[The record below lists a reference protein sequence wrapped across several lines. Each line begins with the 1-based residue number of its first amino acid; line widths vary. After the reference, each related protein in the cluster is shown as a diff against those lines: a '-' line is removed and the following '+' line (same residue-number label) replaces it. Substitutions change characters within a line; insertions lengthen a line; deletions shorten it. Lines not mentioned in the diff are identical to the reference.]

1 MSKCKKI
8 LLLLT
13 LMLIAIV
20 GTVSAHSVD
29 LDPESLI
36 SFPFIVSEGK
46 GKITVK
52 SSATN
57 YTLYYQNVEISNA
70 TYDEINTIKEN
81 GKAELST
88 IKGQMN
94 SLKEEYNN
102 LKTIKDEKYTTY
114 QNAISNNLTE
124 EQINVAKTEYETA
137 NTNYTNKVK
146 EYNTKVDEYNAKVSQ
161 INNQVKDKLP
171 MYNDSNWTK
180 TTDGSFKVN
189 LTQFS
194 GKKSFSIWAKLVTG
208 TNTYYDQEIYSM
220 NGTKPTEVSV
230 TSVSLNK
237 STLDIKVGETA
248 ALTATINPTNA
259 TNKNVTW
266 KSDNTQIATVDTA
279 GKITAIKEGTA
290 KITVKTKDGNYTATC
305 IVTVSK
311 NDGIVWTDPSNI
323 KFTVTE
329 DFYLKVTGLKEDGK
343 YYGFISN
350 GKIAPTVPDTGWIEN
365 ENLPVTNK
373 PGFSISKYLEKS
385 GDIYVWIYETQI
397 VNNVRQNKCI
407 IEAQKIERPALK
419 KIGTRMKCYFLNEE
433 TSTHLFEAYN
443 YENARKINVKI
454 GKVTDKSILRAIK
467 NGETDCLQKLLDY
480 AKNADSIYTGTVPL
494 GRSESITNKLN
505 LVNDEYYY
513 VYMVLDDENGKYFPV
528 EDVSLYQALTY
539 EKDGKTSKNLFDYL
553 NDNFKWNL
561 GNDDTTI
568 DNTTA
573 TGKLPQT
580 GASIVIYVAITLVIV
595 AGVIFAIV
603 LVCFNRTISG
613 KSYIYPV
620 IPFNSQMFK
629 RKILRVRLP
638 HKIKNN

>member
-52 SSATN
+52 SSVTN

-124 EQINVAKTEYETA
+124 EQINAAKTEYETA

-220 NGTKPTEVSV
+220 NGTKSTEVSV

-248 ALTATINPTNA
+248 TLTATINPTNA

-266 KSDNTQIATVDTA
+266 ESDNTQIATVDTA
-279 GKITAIKEGTA
+279 GKVTAIKEGTA
-290 KITVKTKDGNYTATC
+290 KIKVKTKDGNHTATC

-385 GDIYVWIYETQI
+385 EDIYVWIYETQI

-568 DNTTA
+568 DNTKA

-595 AGVIFAIV
+595 AGVIFAIKYKKY
-603 LVCFNRTISG
+603 N
-613 KSYIYPV
+613 
-620 IPFNSQMFK
+620 
-629 RKILRVRLP
+629 
-638 HKIKNN
+638 IKY

>member
-46 GKITVK
+46 GTITVK
-52 SSATN
+52 SSVTN

-70 TYDEINTIKEN
+70 TYDEINTIKKN
-81 GKAELST
+81 GQAELST
-88 IKGQMN
+88 IERQMN

-220 NGTKPTEVSV
+220 KGTKPTEVSV

-248 ALTATINPTNA
+248 TLTATINPTNA

-266 KSDNTQIATVDTA
+266 ESDNTQIATVDTA
-279 GKITAIKEGTA
+279 GKVTAIKEGTA
-290 KITVKTKDGNYTATC
+290 KITVKTKDGNHTATC

-397 VNNVRQNKCI
+397 VKNVRQNKCI

-580 GASIVIYVAITLVIV
+580 GASIVIYVAITLVII
-595 AGVIFAIV
+595 AGVIFAIKYKKY
-603 LVCFNRTISG
+603 N
-613 KSYIYPV
+613 
-620 IPFNSQMFK
+620 
-629 RKILRVRLP
+629 
-638 HKIKNN
+638 IKY

>member
-46 GKITVK
+46 GTITVK
-52 SSATN
+52 SSVTN

-70 TYDEINTIKEN
+70 TYDEINTIKKN

-88 IKGQMN
+88 IERQMN

-248 ALTATINPTNA
+248 TLTATINPTNA

-595 AGVIFAIV
+595 AGVIFAIKYKKY
-603 LVCFNRTISG
+603 N
-613 KSYIYPV
+613 
-620 IPFNSQMFK
+620 
-629 RKILRVRLP
+629 
-638 HKIKNN
+638 IKY

>member
-46 GKITVK
+46 GTITVK
-52 SSATN
+52 SSVTN

-70 TYDEINTIKEN
+70 TYDEINTIKKN

-88 IKGQMN
+88 IERQMN

-220 NGTKPTEVSV
+220 KGTKPTEVSV

-248 ALTATINPTNA
+248 TLTATINPTNA

-266 KSDNTQIATVDTA
+266 ESDNTQIATVDTA
-279 GKITAIKEGTA
+279 GKVTAIKEGTA
-290 KITVKTKDGNYTATC
+290 KITVKTKDGNHTATC

-397 VNNVRQNKCI
+397 VKNVRQNKCI

-443 YENARKINVKI
+443 YENAREINVKI

-580 GASIVIYVAITLVIV
+580 GASIVIYVAITLVII
-595 AGVIFAIV
+595 AGVIFAIKYKKY
-603 LVCFNRTISG
+603 N
-613 KSYIYPV
+613 
-620 IPFNSQMFK
+620 
-629 RKILRVRLP
+629 
-638 HKIKNN
+638 IKY

>member
-46 GKITVK
+46 GTITVK
-52 SSATN
+52 SSVTN

-70 TYDEINTIKEN
+70 TYDEINTIKKN

-88 IKGQMN
+88 IERQMN

-180 TTDGSFKVN
+180 TTDGSFKVD

-194 GKKSFSIWAKLVTG
+194 GKKAFSIWAKLVTG

-248 ALTATINPTNA
+248 TLTATINPTNA

-266 KSDNTQIATVDTA
+266 ESDNTQIATVDTA
-279 GKITAIKEGTA
+279 GKVTAIKEGTA
-290 KITVKTKDGNYTATC
+290 KITVKTKDGNHTATC

-329 DFYLKVTGLKEDGK
+329 DFYLKVSGLKEDGK

-513 VYMVLDDENGKYFPV
+513 VYMVLDDGNGKYFPV

-595 AGVIFAIV
+595 AGVIFAIKYKKY
-603 LVCFNRTISG
+603 N
-613 KSYIYPV
+613 
-620 IPFNSQMFK
+620 
-629 RKILRVRLP
+629 
-638 HKIKNN
+638 IKY

>member
-46 GKITVK
+46 GTITVK
-52 SSATN
+52 SSVTN

-70 TYDEINTIKEN
+70 TYDEINTIKKN

-88 IKGQMN
+88 IERQMN

-220 NGTKPTEVSV
+220 KGTKPTEVSV

-248 ALTATINPTNA
+248 TLTATINPTNA

-266 KSDNTQIATVDTA
+266 ESDNTQIATVDTA
-279 GKITAIKEGTA
+279 GKVTAIKEGTA
-290 KITVKTKDGNYTATC
+290 KITVKTKDGNHTATC

-311 NDGIVWTDPSNI
+311 NDGIVWTNPSNI

-397 VNNVRQNKCI
+397 VKNVRQNKCI

-580 GASIVIYVAITLVIV
+580 GASIVIYVAITLVII
-595 AGVIFAIV
+595 AGVIFAIKYKKY
-603 LVCFNRTISG
+603 N
-613 KSYIYPV
+613 
-620 IPFNSQMFK
+620 
-629 RKILRVRLP
+629 
-638 HKIKNN
+638 IKY

>member
-20 GTVSAHSVD
+20 GKVSAHSVD

-52 SSATN
+52 SSVTN

-88 IKGQMN
+88 IERQMN

-248 ALTATINPTNA
+248 TLTATINPTNA

-266 KSDNTQIATVDTA
+266 ESDNTQIATVDTA
-279 GKITAIKEGTA
+279 GKVTAIKEGTA
-290 KITVKTKDGNYTATC
+290 KITVKTKDGNHTATC

-373 PGFSISKYLEKS
+373 PGFPISKYLEKS
-385 GDIYVWIYETQI
+385 GDVYVWIYETQI

-419 KIGTRMKCYFLNEE
+419 KIGTRMHCYFFNSYTGTFLY
-433 TSTHLFEAYN
+433 EAYN
-443 YENARKINVKI
+443 YENARKINLKI
-454 GKVTDKSILRAIK
+454 GKVTDKNILRAIK

-480 AKNADSIYTGTVPL
+480 AKNADSIYTGTVSL
-494 GRSESITNKLN
+494 GQSEAIANKLN
-505 LVNDEYYY
+505 LIDDEYYY

-528 EDVSLYQALTY
+528 EDVSLYQALVY
-539 EKDGKTSKNLFDYL
+539 EENNGEINKNLFDYL
-553 NDNFKWNL
+553 DKNFKWNL
-561 GNDDTTI
+561 GDDDTTI

-595 AGVIFAIV
+595 AGVIFAV
-603 LVCFNRTISG
+603 KYKKYN
-613 KSYIYPV
+613 
-620 IPFNSQMFK
+620 
-629 RKILRVRLP
+629 
-638 HKIKNN
+638 IKY

>member
-52 SSATN
+52 SSVTN

-88 IKGQMN
+88 IERQMN

-248 ALTATINPTNA
+248 TLTATINPTNA

-266 KSDNTQIATVDTA
+266 ESDNTQIATVDTA
-279 GKITAIKEGTA
+279 GKVTAIKEGTA

-311 NDGIVWTDPSNI
+311 NDGIVRTDPSNI

-433 TSTHLFEAYN
+433 TSTHLFEAYS

-595 AGVIFAIV
+595 AGVIFAIKYKKY
-603 LVCFNRTISG
+603 N
-613 KSYIYPV
+613 
-620 IPFNSQMFK
+620 
-629 RKILRVRLP
+629 
-638 HKIKNN
+638 IKY

>member
-46 GKITVK
+46 GTITVK
-52 SSATN
+52 SSVTN

-88 IKGQMN
+88 IERQMN

-180 TTDGSFKVN
+180 TTDGSFKVD

-248 ALTATINPTNA
+248 TLTATINPTNA

-595 AGVIFAIV
+595 AGVIFAIKYKKY
-603 LVCFNRTISG
+603 N
-613 KSYIYPV
+613 
-620 IPFNSQMFK
+620 
-629 RKILRVRLP
+629 
-638 HKIKNN
+638 IKY

>member
-52 SSATN
+52 SSVTN

-88 IKGQMN
+88 IERQMN

-248 ALTATINPTNA
+248 TLTATINPTNA

-279 GKITAIKEGTA
+279 GKVTAIKEGTA
-290 KITVKTKDGNYTATC
+290 KITVKTKDGNHTATC

-433 TSTHLFEAYN
+433 TSTHLFEAYS

-513 VYMVLDDENGKYFPV
+513 VYMVLDDENGKYFLV

-595 AGVIFAIV
+595 AGVIFAIKYKKY
-603 LVCFNRTISG
+603 N
-613 KSYIYPV
+613 
-620 IPFNSQMFK
+620 
-629 RKILRVRLP
+629 
-638 HKIKNN
+638 IKY

>member
-46 GKITVK
+46 GTITVK
-52 SSATN
+52 SSVTN

-70 TYDEINTIKEN
+70 TYDEINTIKKN

-88 IKGQMN
+88 IERQMN

-248 ALTATINPTNA
+248 TLTATINPTNA

-279 GKITAIKEGTA
+279 GKVTAIKEGTA

-433 TSTHLFEAYN
+433 TSTHLFEAYS

-595 AGVIFAIV
+595 AGVIFAIKYKKY
-603 LVCFNRTISG
+603 N
-613 KSYIYPV
+613 
-620 IPFNSQMFK
+620 
-629 RKILRVRLP
+629 
-638 HKIKNN
+638 IKY

>member
-52 SSATN
+52 SSVTN

-248 ALTATINPTNA
+248 TLTATINPTNA

-290 KITVKTKDGNYTATC
+290 KITVNTKDGNYTATC

-329 DFYLKVTGLKEDGK
+329 DFYLKVTGLKKDGK

-595 AGVIFAIV
+595 AGVIFAIKYKKY
-603 LVCFNRTISG
+603 N
-613 KSYIYPV
+613 
-620 IPFNSQMFK
+620 
-629 RKILRVRLP
+629 
-638 HKIKNN
+638 IKY

>member
-1 MSKCKKI
+1 
-8 LLLLT
+8 
-13 LMLIAIV
+13 MLIAIV

-46 GKITVK
+46 GTITVK
-52 SSATN
+52 SSVTN

-70 TYDEINTIKEN
+70 TYDEINTIKKN

-88 IKGQMN
+88 IERQMN

-161 INNQVKDKLP
+161 INNQVRDKLP

-248 ALTATINPTNA
+248 TLTATINPTNA

-266 KSDNTQIATVDTA
+266 ESDNTQIATVDTA
-279 GKITAIKEGTA
+279 GKVTAIKEGTA
-290 KITVKTKDGNYTATC
+290 KITVKTKDGNHTATC

-311 NDGIVWTDPSNI
+311 NDGIVWTDSSNI

-467 NGETDCLQKLLDY
+467 NRETDCLQKLLDY

-595 AGVIFAIV
+595 AGVIFAIKYKKY
-603 LVCFNRTISG
+603 N
-613 KSYIYPV
+613 
-620 IPFNSQMFK
+620 
-629 RKILRVRLP
+629 
-638 HKIKNN
+638 IKY

>member
-46 GKITVK
+46 GTITVK
-52 SSATN
+52 SSVTN

-70 TYDEINTIKEN
+70 TYDEINTIKKN

-88 IKGQMN
+88 IERQMN

-237 STLDIKVGETA
+237 STLDIKVEETA
-248 ALTATINPTNA
+248 TLTATINPTNA

-266 KSDNTQIATVDTA
+266 ESDNTQIATVDTA
-279 GKITAIKEGTA
+279 GKVTAIKEGTA

-595 AGVIFAIV
+595 AGVIFAIKYKKY
-603 LVCFNRTISG
+603 N
-613 KSYIYPV
+613 
-620 IPFNSQMFK
+620 
-629 RKILRVRLP
+629 
-638 HKIKNN
+638 IKY

>member
-1 MSKCKKI
+1 MSTCKKI

-52 SSATN
+52 SSVTN

-88 IKGQMN
+88 IERQMN

-248 ALTATINPTNA
+248 TLTATINPTNA

-279 GKITAIKEGTA
+279 GKVTAIKEGTA
-290 KITVKTKDGNYTATC
+290 KITVKTKDGNHTATC

-595 AGVIFAIV
+595 AGVIFAIKYKKY
-603 LVCFNRTISG
+603 N
-613 KSYIYPV
+613 
-620 IPFNSQMFK
+620 
-629 RKILRVRLP
+629 
-638 HKIKNN
+638 IKY

>member
-52 SSATN
+52 SSVTN

-88 IKGQMN
+88 IERQMN

-248 ALTATINPTNA
+248 TLTATINPTNA

-279 GKITAIKEGTA
+279 GKVTAIKEGTA
-290 KITVKTKDGNYTATC
+290 KITVKTKDGNHTATC

-580 GASIVIYVAITLVIV
+580 GASIVIYVAITLVII
-595 AGVIFAIV
+595 AGVIFAIKYKKY
-603 LVCFNRTISG
+603 N
-613 KSYIYPV
+613 
-620 IPFNSQMFK
+620 
-629 RKILRVRLP
+629 
-638 HKIKNN
+638 IKY

>member
-52 SSATN
+52 SSVTN

-88 IKGQMN
+88 IERQMN

-248 ALTATINPTNA
+248 TLTATINPTNA

-279 GKITAIKEGTA
+279 GKVTAIKEGTA

-595 AGVIFAIV
+595 AGVIFAIKYKKY
-603 LVCFNRTISG
+603 N
-613 KSYIYPV
+613 
-620 IPFNSQMFK
+620 
-629 RKILRVRLP
+629 
-638 HKIKNN
+638 IKY

>member
-46 GKITVK
+46 EKITVK
-52 SSATN
+52 SSVTN

-595 AGVIFAIV
+595 AGVIFAIKYKKY
-603 LVCFNRTISG
+603 N
-613 KSYIYPV
+613 
-620 IPFNSQMFK
+620 
-629 RKILRVRLP
+629 
-638 HKIKNN
+638 IKY

>member
-46 GKITVK
+46 GTITVK
-52 SSATN
+52 SSVTN

-70 TYDEINTIKEN
+70 TYDEINTIKKN

-88 IKGQMN
+88 IERQMN

-220 NGTKPTEVSV
+220 KGTKPTEVSV

-237 STLDIKVGETA
+237 STLDIKVGATA
-248 ALTATINPTNA
+248 TLTATINPTNA

-266 KSDNTQIATVDTA
+266 ESDNTQ
-279 GKITAIKEGTA
+279 
-290 KITVKTKDGNYTATC
+290 N
-305 IVTVSK
+305 
-311 NDGIVWTDPSNI
+311 
-323 KFTVTE
+323 
-329 DFYLKVTGLKEDGK
+329 
-343 YYGFISN
+343 
-350 GKIAPTVPDTGWIEN
+350 
-365 ENLPVTNK
+365 
-373 PGFSISKYLEKS
+373 
-385 GDIYVWIYETQI
+385 
-397 VNNVRQNKCI
+397 
-407 IEAQKIERPALK
+407 
-419 KIGTRMKCYFLNEE
+419 
-433 TSTHLFEAYN
+433 
-443 YENARKINVKI
+443 
-454 GKVTDKSILRAIK
+454 
-467 NGETDCLQKLLDY
+467 
-480 AKNADSIYTGTVPL
+480 
-494 GRSESITNKLN
+494 
-505 LVNDEYYY
+505 
-513 VYMVLDDENGKYFPV
+513 
-528 EDVSLYQALTY
+528 
-539 EKDGKTSKNLFDYL
+539 
-553 NDNFKWNL
+553 
-561 GNDDTTI
+561 
-568 DNTTA
+568 
-573 TGKLPQT
+573 
-580 GASIVIYVAITLVIV
+580 
-595 AGVIFAIV
+595 
-603 LVCFNRTISG
+603 
-613 KSYIYPV
+613 SY
-620 IPFNSQMFK
+620 S
-629 RKILRVRLP
+629 
-638 HKIKNN
+638 

>member
-52 SSATN
+52 SSVTN

-88 IKGQMN
+88 IERQMN

-248 ALTATINPTNA
+248 TLTATINPTNA

-266 KSDNTQIATVDTA
+266 ESDNTQIATVDTA
-279 GKITAIKEGTA
+279 GKVTAIKEGTA
-290 KITVKTKDGNYTATC
+290 KITVKTKDGNHTATC

-350 GKIAPTVPDTGWIEN
+350 GKIAPTVPDTGWIKN

-433 TSTHLFEAYN
+433 TSTHLFEAYS

-595 AGVIFAIV
+595 AGVIFAIKYKKY
-603 LVCFNRTISG
+603 N
-613 KSYIYPV
+613 
-620 IPFNSQMFK
+620 
-629 RKILRVRLP
+629 
-638 HKIKNN
+638 IKY

>member
-52 SSATN
+52 SSVTN

-248 ALTATINPTNA
+248 TLTATINPTNA

-266 KSDNTQIATVDTA
+266 ESDNTKIATVDTA
-279 GKITAIKEGTA
+279 GKVTAIKEGTA

-433 TSTHLFEAYN
+433 TSTHLFEAYS

-595 AGVIFAIV
+595 AGVIFAIKYKKY
-603 LVCFNRTISG
+603 N
-613 KSYIYPV
+613 
-620 IPFNSQMFK
+620 
-629 RKILRVRLP
+629 
-638 HKIKNN
+638 IKY

>member
-46 GKITVK
+46 GTITVK
-52 SSATN
+52 SSVTN

-70 TYDEINTIKEN
+70 TYDEINTIKKN

-88 IKGQMN
+88 IERQMN

-180 TTDGSFKVN
+180 TTDGSFKVD

-194 GKKSFSIWAKLVTG
+194 GKKAFSIWAKLVTG

-248 ALTATINPTNA
+248 TLTATINPTNA

-266 KSDNTQIATVDTA
+266 ESDNTQIATVDTA
-279 GKITAIKEGTA
+279 GKVTAIKEGTA

-595 AGVIFAIV
+595 AGVIFAIKYKKY
-603 LVCFNRTISG
+603 N
-613 KSYIYPV
+613 
-620 IPFNSQMFK
+620 
-629 RKILRVRLP
+629 
-638 HKIKNN
+638 IKY

>member
-52 SSATN
+52 SSVTN

-88 IKGQMN
+88 IERQMN

-248 ALTATINPTNA
+248 TLTATINPTNA

-279 GKITAIKEGTA
+279 GKVTAIKEGTA

-419 KIGTRMKCYFLNEE
+419 EIGTRMKCYFLNEE
-433 TSTHLFEAYN
+433 ISTHLFEAYS
-443 YENARKINVKI
+443 YENERKINVKI

-595 AGVIFAIV
+595 AGVIFAIKYKKY
-603 LVCFNRTISG
+603 N
-613 KSYIYPV
+613 
-620 IPFNSQMFK
+620 
-629 RKILRVRLP
+629 
-638 HKIKNN
+638 IKY

>member
-46 GKITVK
+46 GTITVK
-52 SSATN
+52 SSVTN

-88 IKGQMN
+88 IKKQMN

-248 ALTATINPTNA
+248 TLTATINPTNA

-266 KSDNTQIATVDTA
+266 ESDNTQIATVDTA
-279 GKITAIKEGTA
+279 GKVTAIKEGTA
-290 KITVKTKDGNYTATC
+290 KITVKTKDGNHTATC

-595 AGVIFAIV
+595 AGVIFAIKYKKY
-603 LVCFNRTISG
+603 N
-613 KSYIYPV
+613 
-620 IPFNSQMFK
+620 
-629 RKILRVRLP
+629 
-638 HKIKNN
+638 IKY

>member
-52 SSATN
+52 SSVTN

-220 NGTKPTEVSV
+220 KGTKPTEVSV

-248 ALTATINPTNA
+248 TLTATINPTNA

-266 KSDNTQIATVDTA
+266 ESDNTQIATVDTA
-279 GKITAIKEGTA
+279 GKVTAIKEGTA
-290 KITVKTKDGNYTATC
+290 KITVKTKDGNHTATC

-397 VNNVRQNKCI
+397 VKNVRQNKCI

-595 AGVIFAIV
+595 AGVIFAIKYKKY
-603 LVCFNRTISG
+603 N
-613 KSYIYPV
+613 
-620 IPFNSQMFK
+620 
-629 RKILRVRLP
+629 
-638 HKIKNN
+638 IKY

>member
-29 LDPESLI
+29 LDPENLI

-52 SSATN
+52 SSVTN

-88 IKGQMN
+88 IKKQMN

-180 TTDGSFKVN
+180 TTDGSFKVD

-248 ALTATINPTNA
+248 TLTATINPTNA

-279 GKITAIKEGTA
+279 GKVTAIKEGTA
-290 KITVKTKDGNYTATC
+290 KITVKTKDGNHTATC

-595 AGVIFAIV
+595 AGVIFAIKYKKY
-603 LVCFNRTISG
+603 N
-613 KSYIYPV
+613 
-620 IPFNSQMFK
+620 
-629 RKILRVRLP
+629 
-638 HKIKNN
+638 IKY

>member
-52 SSATN
+52 SSVTN

-248 ALTATINPTNA
+248 ALTATINQTNA

-595 AGVIFAIV
+595 AGVIFAIKYKKY
-603 LVCFNRTISG
+603 N
-613 KSYIYPV
+613 
-620 IPFNSQMFK
+620 
-629 RKILRVRLP
+629 
-638 HKIKNN
+638 IKY

>member
-52 SSATN
+52 SSVTN

-88 IKGQMN
+88 IERQMN

-248 ALTATINPTNA
+248 TLTATINPTNA
-259 TNKNVTW
+259 ANKNVTW

-279 GKITAIKEGTA
+279 GKVTAIKEGTA
-290 KITVKTKDGNYTATC
+290 KITVKTKDGNHTATC

-595 AGVIFAIV
+595 AGVIFAIKYKKY
-603 LVCFNRTISG
+603 N
-613 KSYIYPV
+613 
-620 IPFNSQMFK
+620 
-629 RKILRVRLP
+629 
-638 HKIKNN
+638 IKY

>member
-46 GKITVK
+46 GTITVK
-52 SSATN
+52 SSVTN

-70 TYDEINTIKEN
+70 TYDEINTIKKN

-88 IKGQMN
+88 IERQMN

-220 NGTKPTEVSV
+220 KGTKPTEVSV

-248 ALTATINPTNA
+248 TLTATINPTNA

-266 KSDNTQIATVDTA
+266 ESDNTQIATVDTA
-279 GKITAIKEGTA
+279 GKVTAIKEGTA
-290 KITVKTKDGNYTATC
+290 KITVKTKDGNHTATC

-580 GASIVIYVAITLVIV
+580 GASIVIYVAITLVII
-595 AGVIFAIV
+595 AGVIFAIKYKKY
-603 LVCFNRTISG
+603 N
-613 KSYIYPV
+613 
-620 IPFNSQMFK
+620 
-629 RKILRVRLP
+629 
-638 HKIKNN
+638 IKY

>member
-52 SSATN
+52 SSVTN

-88 IKGQMN
+88 IERQMN

-248 ALTATINPTNA
+248 TLTATINPTNA

-279 GKITAIKEGTA
+279 GKVTAIKEGTA
-290 KITVKTKDGNYTATC
+290 KITVKTKDGNHTATC

-539 EKDGKTSKNLFDYL
+539 EKDRKTSKNLFDYL

-595 AGVIFAIV
+595 AGVIFAIKYKKY
-603 LVCFNRTISG
+603 N
-613 KSYIYPV
+613 
-620 IPFNSQMFK
+620 
-629 RKILRVRLP
+629 
-638 HKIKNN
+638 IKY

>member
-46 GKITVK
+46 GTITVK
-52 SSATN
+52 SSVTN

-70 TYDEINTIKEN
+70 TYDEINTIKKN

-88 IKGQMN
+88 IERQMN

-180 TTDGSFKVN
+180 TTDGSFKVD

-248 ALTATINPTNA
+248 TLTATINPTNA

-279 GKITAIKEGTA
+279 GKVTAIKEGTA
-290 KITVKTKDGNYTATC
+290 KITVKTKDGNHTATC

-595 AGVIFAIV
+595 AGGIFAIKYKKY
-603 LVCFNRTISG
+603 N
-613 KSYIYPV
+613 
-620 IPFNSQMFK
+620 
-629 RKILRVRLP
+629 
-638 HKIKNN
+638 IKY

>member
-13 LMLIAIV
+13 LMFIAIV

-52 SSATN
+52 SSVTN

-88 IKGQMN
+88 IERQMN

-248 ALTATINPTNA
+248 TLTATINPTNA

-279 GKITAIKEGTA
+279 GKVTAIKEGTA

-419 KIGTRMKCYFLNEE
+419 EIGTRMKCYFLNEE
-433 TSTHLFEAYN
+433 TSTHLFEAYS

-595 AGVIFAIV
+595 AGVIFAIKYKKY
-603 LVCFNRTISG
+603 N
-613 KSYIYPV
+613 
-620 IPFNSQMFK
+620 
-629 RKILRVRLP
+629 
-638 HKIKNN
+638 IKY

>member
-52 SSATN
+52 SSVTN

-248 ALTATINPTNA
+248 TLTATINPTNA

-311 NDGIVWTDPSNI
+311 NDGIVWTNPSNI

-561 GNDDTTI
+561 ENDDTTI

-595 AGVIFAIV
+595 AGVIFAIKYKKY
-603 LVCFNRTISG
+603 N
-613 KSYIYPV
+613 
-620 IPFNSQMFK
+620 
-629 RKILRVRLP
+629 
-638 HKIKNN
+638 IKY

>member
-52 SSATN
+52 SSVTN

-88 IKGQMN
+88 IERQMN

-248 ALTATINPTNA
+248 TLTATINPTNA

-279 GKITAIKEGTA
+279 GKVTAIKEGTA
-290 KITVKTKDGNYTATC
+290 KITVKTKDGNHTATC

-433 TSTHLFEAYN
+433 TSTHLFEAYS

-513 VYMVLDDENGKYFPV
+513 VYMVLDDENGKYFQV
-528 EDVSLYQALTY
+528 EYVSLYQALTY

-595 AGVIFAIV
+595 AGVIFAIKYKKY
-603 LVCFNRTISG
+603 N
-613 KSYIYPV
+613 
-620 IPFNSQMFK
+620 
-629 RKILRVRLP
+629 
-638 HKIKNN
+638 IKY

>member
-52 SSATN
+52 SSVTN

-88 IKGQMN
+88 IERQMN

-248 ALTATINPTNA
+248 TLTATINPTNA

-266 KSDNTQIATVDTA
+266 ESDNTQIATVDTA
-279 GKITAIKEGTA
+279 GKVTAIKEGTA

-350 GKIAPTVPDTGWIEN
+350 GKIAPTVPNTGWIEN

-433 TSTHLFEAYN
+433 TSTHLFEAYS

-595 AGVIFAIV
+595 AGVIFAIKYKKY
-603 LVCFNRTISG
+603 N
-613 KSYIYPV
+613 
-620 IPFNSQMFK
+620 
-629 RKILRVRLP
+629 
-638 HKIKNN
+638 IKY

>member
-46 GKITVK
+46 GTITVK
-52 SSATN
+52 SSVTN

-70 TYDEINTIKEN
+70 TYDEINTIKKN

-88 IKGQMN
+88 IERQMN

-248 ALTATINPTNA
+248 TLTATINPTNA

-454 GKVTDKSILRAIK
+454 GKVTDKSILRVIK

-595 AGVIFAIV
+595 AGVIFAIKYKKY
-603 LVCFNRTISG
+603 N
-613 KSYIYPV
+613 
-620 IPFNSQMFK
+620 
-629 RKILRVRLP
+629 
-638 HKIKNN
+638 IKY

>member
-52 SSATN
+52 SSVTN

-88 IKGQMN
+88 IERQMN

-248 ALTATINPTNA
+248 TLTATINPTNA

-266 KSDNTQIATVDTA
+266 ESDNTQIATVDTA
-279 GKITAIKEGTA
+279 GKVTAIKEGTA
-290 KITVKTKDGNYTATC
+290 KIKVKTKDGNHTATC

-350 GKIAPTVPDTGWIEN
+350 GKIAPTVPDTGWIKN

-433 TSTHLFEAYN
+433 TSTHLFEAYS

-595 AGVIFAIV
+595 AGVIFAIKYKKY
-603 LVCFNRTISG
+603 N
-613 KSYIYPV
+613 
-620 IPFNSQMFK
+620 
-629 RKILRVRLP
+629 
-638 HKIKNN
+638 IKY

>member
-52 SSATN
+52 SSVTN

-88 IKGQMN
+88 IKKQMN

-180 TTDGSFKVN
+180 TTDGSFKVD

-248 ALTATINPTNA
+248 TLTATINPTNA

-433 TSTHLFEAYN
+433 TSTHLFEAYS

-595 AGVIFAIV
+595 AGVIFAIKYKKY
-603 LVCFNRTISG
+603 N
-613 KSYIYPV
+613 
-620 IPFNSQMFK
+620 
-629 RKILRVRLP
+629 
-638 HKIKNN
+638 IKY

>member
-52 SSATN
+52 SSVTN

-88 IKGQMN
+88 IKKQMN

-171 MYNDSNWTK
+171 MYNESNWTK
-180 TTDGSFKVN
+180 TTDGSFKVD

-194 GKKSFSIWAKLVTG
+194 GKKAFSIWAKLVTG

-248 ALTATINPTNA
+248 TLTATINPTNA

-266 KSDNTQIATVDTA
+266 ESDNTQIATVDTA
-279 GKITAIKEGTA
+279 GKVTAIKEGTA

-350 GKIAPTVPDTGWIEN
+350 GKIAPTVPDTGWIKN

-595 AGVIFAIV
+595 AGVIFAIKYKKY
-603 LVCFNRTISG
+603 N
-613 KSYIYPV
+613 
-620 IPFNSQMFK
+620 
-629 RKILRVRLP
+629 
-638 HKIKNN
+638 IKY